1 MSSFTPGSAPP
12 DVEAPQHLED
22 ALVEI
27 ARLECGLH
35 AQFLSR
41 VARYGATEAYRADGA
56 RDLAE
61 WLARRFAMAPYRAR
75 ETARVAQALADL
87 PRIAAAYAE
96 GELSWDQL
104 RALTRYATPETDEEL
119 AVTVRG
125 LSLSSIEAAA
135 RKARRKSAHEARLEH
150 DQNWV
155 TLYRSGECLR
165 LKGELFGE
173 WAARVEKAIER
184 SLSRQPKP
192 PDREFP
198 QPFDHRM
205 AQALVEV
212 CGAAIADDPD
222 PDRATVVIHADME
235 ALVREEGVADV
246 EGYTLSSET
255 LRRLCC
261 DARRQEVL
269 EVGGIPVG
277 IGETSRTVPASL
289 LRVLKERD
297 RGCRFPGCSRRR
309 WVHAHHRWHWSRG
322 GPTDLG
328 NLVLLCSYH
337 HHFVHEGG
345 WSIDGDPNDELRFSR
360 PAGDRLEVGLA
371 A

>member
-1 MSSFTPGSAPP
+1 MHP
-12 DVEAPQHLED
+12 DDGAIQAQAQTQTLED
-22 ALVEI
+22 ELVEI

-35 AQFLSR
+35 AQFLVR
-41 VARYGATEAYRADGA
+41 VARYAASEAYRADGA

-75 ETARVAQALADL
+75 ETARVALSLSSL
-87 PRIAAAYAE
+87 PRIFAAYAE

-119 AVTVRG
+119 AVKARG

-135 RKARRKSAHEARLEH
+135 RRARTKSADEARREH
-150 DQNWV
+150 QQNWL
-155 TLYRSGECLR
+155 TMYRRGESLT

-184 SLSRQPKP
+184 SLSRQPRP
-192 PDREFP
+192 PQGHLPE
-198 QPFDHRM
+198 PFDHRL

-212 CGAAIADDPD
+212 CGSASATDPD
-222 PDRATVVIHADME
+222 PDRATVVVHADME
-235 ALVREEGVADV
+235 ALLRDDGVGDV

-277 IGETSRTVPASL
+277 IGDISRTVPPSL
-289 LRVLKERD
+289 LRVLKARD

-309 WVHAHHRWHWSRG
+309 WVHAHHRWHWARG

-345 WSIDGDPNDELRFSR
+345 WSIDGDPHDELRFRR